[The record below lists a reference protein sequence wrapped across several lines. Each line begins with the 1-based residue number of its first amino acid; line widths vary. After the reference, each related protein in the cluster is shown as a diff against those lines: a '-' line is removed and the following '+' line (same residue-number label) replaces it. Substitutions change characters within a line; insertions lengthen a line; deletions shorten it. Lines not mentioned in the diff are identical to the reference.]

1 MIITPLLKLAAEK
14 LASDLFFSV
23 GAPIHIKI
31 EGISKPVNAQNLD
44 AETVRRIAYEMMTP
58 EQIALF
64 EQNLEMN
71 FSFRENGIGNFRVNI
86 FRQRGDIAIVVR
98 YVRGKVLN
106 VEELHLPLV
115 LKNLIMEKRGLVLVV
130 GATSSGKSTT
140 MASMIEHRNTQTSGH
155 ILTIE
160 DPIEYLFKHNKS
172 IVNQREIGADTISYE
187 NALVSAMREAPDVLM
202 IGEIR
207 DRDTLKHAL
216 IFAQTGH
223 LCLSTL
229 HANNS
234 YHALNRI
241 VNFFPYDARQ
251 SVLSDLS
258 MCLRAVISQRL
269 VRGVDGKLIP
279 AVEILLNTSLI
290 ADMIKNDE
298 IEKIRD
304 AIEQSVSPG
313 SQTFEQ
319 ALYKLFKNGQVSKEE
334 ALRNADSA
342 SNLSSLIDYSQS
354 AKMKAYQ
361 PAASSEPTAEEKASV
376 PKVDYDAIKL
386 NLDLPGENK

>member
-1 MIITPLLKLAAEK
+1 MIITPLLQLAAEK
-14 LASDLFFSV
+14 QASDLFFSV
-23 GAPIHIKI
+23 GAPINIKI
-31 EGISKPVNAQNLD
+31 NGVSMPVNAQTMD
-44 AETVRRIAYEMMTP
+44 AAAIKRIAYELMTP
-58 EQIALF
+58 ERIASF
-64 EQNLEMN
+64 EADREMN
-71 FSFRENGIGNFRVNI
+71 FSFHVPEIGNFRVNI
-86 FRQRGDIAIVVR
+86 FRQRGDIAIVIR
-98 YVRGKVLN
+98 FVRGKIQKL
-106 VEELHLPLV
+106 EELRLPTI
-115 LKNLIMEKRGLVLVV
+115 LKSLIMEKRGLVLMV
-130 GATSSGKSTT
+130 GATGSGKSTT
-140 MASMIEHRNTQTSGH
+140 LASMIDHRNATYTGH

-160 DPIEYLFKHNKS
+160 DPIEYIFQHQKS
-172 IVNQREIGADTISYE
+172 IVNQREVGTDTESYY
-187 NALVSAMREAPDVLM
+187 NALESAMREAPDVLM

-251 SVLSDLS
+251 SVLSDVS

-269 VRGVDGKLIP
+269 VRNIEDQLIP

-290 ADMIKNDE
+290 ADLIKNDE

-304 AIEQSVSPG
+304 AIGQSVSPG

-319 ALYKLFKNGQVSKEE
+319 ALYKLFKSGQITKDE
-334 ALRNADSA
+334 ALHNADSA
-342 SNLSSLIDYSQS
+342 SNLSSLIDYSQTS
-354 AKMKAYQ
+354 KMKAFDPDVPPPFAPAQ
-361 PAASSEPTAEEKASV
+361 PAAPAADFGNIT
-376 PKVDYDAIKL
+376 L
-386 NLDLPGENK
+386 NIDIPGAR

>member
-1 MIITPLLKLAAEK
+1 MIISPLLKLAADK
-14 LASDLFFSV
+14 QASDLFFSV
-23 GAPIHIKI
+23 GAPINIKI
-31 EGISKPVNAQNLD
+31 EGVSMPVNAQNLD
-44 AETVRRIAYEMMTP
+44 SDTIKRIAYEMMTP
-58 EQIALF
+58 EQTALF
-64 EQNLEMN
+64 EQHMEMN
-71 FSFRENGIGNFRVNI
+71 FSFRQNGTGNFRVNI
-86 FRQRGDIAIVVR
+86 FRQRGDIAIVIR
-98 YVRGKVLN
+98 HVRGKVLD

-140 MASMIEHRNTQTSGH
+140 LAAMIEHRNTQTSGH

-172 IVNQREIGADTISYE
+172 IVNQREIGADTISYD

-207 DRDTLKHAL
+207 DRDTLRHAL

-269 VRGVDGKLIP
+269 VRGVDGKLVP
-279 AVEILLNTSLI
+279 AVEVLLNTSLI

-298 IEKIRD
+298 IEKIRE

-319 ALYKLFKNGQVSKEE
+319 ALYKLFKSGQVSKEE

-354 AKMKAYQ
+354 AKMKAYAATPGTTTPEAK
-361 PAASSEPTAEEKASV
+361 PAAPAA
-376 PKVDYDAIKL
+376 DFGGIKL
-386 NLDLPGENK
+386 NIDIPGEGT

>member
-1 MIITPLLKLAAEK
+1 MIITPLLQLAADK

-23 GAPIHIKI
+23 GAPINIKI
-31 EGISKPVNAQNLD
+31 DGVAMPVNAQILD
-44 AETVRRIAYEMMTP
+44 AATVKRIAYEMMTP
-58 EQIALF
+58 ERIDSF
-64 EQNLEMN
+64 EAHMEMN
-71 FSFRENGIGNFRVNI
+71 FSYRAPEIGNFRVNI
-86 FRQRGDIAIVVR
+86 FRQRGDIAIVIR
-98 YVRGKVLN
+98 YVRGKILN
-106 VEELHLPLV
+106 IEELNLPLV
-115 LKNLIMEKRGLVLVV
+115 LKDLIMEKRGLVLMV
-130 GATSSGKSTT
+130 GATGSGKSSTL
-140 MASMIEHRNTQTSGH
+140 ASMIEHRNMTNTGH

-160 DPIEYLFKHNKS
+160 DPIEYLFQHRKS
-172 IVNQREIGADTISYE
+172 VVNQREIGTDTMSYSH
-187 NALVSAMREAPDVLM
+187 ALESAMREAPDVLM

-207 DRDTLKHAL
+207 DRETLKHAL

-269 VRGVDGKLIP
+269 IRNIKGKLVP

-290 ADMIKNDE
+290 ADLIKNDE

-304 AIEQSVSPG
+304 AIGQSVSPG

-319 ALYKLFKNGQVSKEE
+319 ALYKLFKSGLITKEE

-342 SNLSSLIDYSQS
+342 SNLSSLLDFSQTAKVKAYDPNAPQS
-354 AKMKAYQ
+354 AGAHDG
-361 PAASSEPTAEEKASV
+361 PAADFGNITLNIEIP
-376 PKVDYDAIKL
+376 DA
-386 NLDLPGENK
+386 GR

>member
-1 MIITPLLKLAAEK
+1 MMIITPLLQLAADK
-14 LASDLFFSV
+14 NASDLFFSV
-23 GAPIHIKI
+23 GAPINIKI
-31 EGISKPVNAQNLD
+31 DGIIMPVNAQVLN
-44 AETVRRIAYEMMTP
+44 AETIQLIAYEMMTP
-58 EQIALF
+58 DQITEL
-64 EQNLEMN
+64 EKNMEMN
-71 FSFRENGIGNFRVNI
+71 FSLRSSGIGNFRVNI
-86 FRQRGDIAIVVR
+86 FRQRSSFAIVIR
-98 YVRGKVLN
+98 YVRYN
-106 VEELHLPLV
+106 IQSIEDLHLPPV
-115 LKNLIMEKRGLVLVV
+115 LNNLIMEKRGLVLMV
-130 GATSSGKSTT
+130 GATGSGKSTT
-140 MASMIEHRNTQTSGH
+140 LASMIEHRNCTSTGH

-160 DPIEYLFKHNKS
+160 DPIEFLFKHNKS
-172 IVNQREIGADTISYE
+172 IVNQREIGSDTVSYG
-187 NALVSAMREAPDVLM
+187 NALLSAMREAPDVLM

-207 DRDTLKHAL
+207 DRETLKHAL

-251 SVLSDLS
+251 AILSDLS

-269 VRGVDGKLIP
+269 VRGAAGKLVP

-290 ADMIKNDE
+290 TDLIKNGE

-319 ALYKLFKNGQVSKEE
+319 ALYKLFKSGLVSREE
-334 ALRNADSA
+334 AMHNADSA
-342 SNLSSLIDYSQS
+342 SNLASLLDYSES
-354 AKMKAYQ
+354 SKMKAFDPNSIQ
-361 PAASSEPTAEEKASV
+361 ADAQPPAATAKF
-376 PKVDYDAIKL
+376 DGITL
-386 NLDLPGENK
+386 NLDEPAPRK